1 MLGTRRFSCQKF
13 LSSLHRGVHILACMS
28 KSIKPVTDKGAIKM
42 MERKRAIRSAEP
54 QPQDVDDL
62 IFLEETGPVVS
73 QR

>member
-1 MLGTRRFSCQKF
+1 MT
-13 LSSLHRGVHILACMS
+13 
-28 KSIKPVTDKGAIKM
+28 
-42 MERKRAIRSAEP
+42 ERKRAIRSAEP